1 MTLTGPPPLTLFPD
15 ARGRNRKDAAQ
26 PRAHQ
31 VGGTAEAAGGEAANR
46 GHVAGRQ
53 DQEDSGPI
61 KGACK
66 LRLGRDLRKQ
76 KKIFEF
82 SFFHSE
88 YLHRQGRAKQRGLV
102 VTKWSFLHRGT
113 CVIIIILPSN
123 LLLRITGGVH

>member
-1 MTLTGPPPLTLFPD
+1 MTLTGSPPLTLFPD

-66 LRLGRDLRKQ
+66 LRLGRDFRKQ
-76 KKIFEF
+76 NIRIFL
-82 SFFHSE
+82 SFTLSTSI
-88 YLHRQGRAKQRGLV
+88 GRGEQNSAV
-102 VTKWSFLHRGT
+102 
-113 CVIIIILPSN
+113 
-123 LLLRITGGVH
+123 